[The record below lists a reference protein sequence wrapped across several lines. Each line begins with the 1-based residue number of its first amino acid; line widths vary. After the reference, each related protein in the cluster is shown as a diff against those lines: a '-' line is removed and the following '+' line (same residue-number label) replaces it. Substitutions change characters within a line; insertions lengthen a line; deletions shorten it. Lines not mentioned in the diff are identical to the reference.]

1 MKIELHCH
9 TNFSDGK
16 LSPRQ
21 LSELIIKEKL
31 DLVSVTDHD
40 TVKAHNLIE
49 PIMKASNIK
58 YIPGIELTTHRNGE
72 SIHIL
77 GYFVN
82 DGYKNR
88 SFLNTLDELDE
99 FRNNRTKNILN
110 LLEKHFGI
118 DIDYKYLRKKSKG
131 SITRANIASEI
142 NLLFPNISHSELFDK
157 YLSRESPAYIPNIN
171 LTIEEGI
178 SLLKNNGAIVILAH
192 PVIYQNNSINDLLK
206 YDFDGVECYYFLNSK
221 EETEKYLKET
231 KNRNL
236 YITAGSDF
244 HGIPNDKNHG
254 YLSSVKYKKEDLE
267 PFLNNFL

>member
-16 LSPRQ
+16 LSPKE
-21 LSELIIKEKL
+21 LANLIIKEKL

-40 TVKAHNLIE
+40 TVRAHSQIK
-49 PIMKASNIK
+49 PIMKENNIK

-77 GYFVN
+77 GYFNN
-82 DGYKNR
+82 DGYKNK
-88 SFLNTLDELDE
+88 SFLDSLNELDE

-110 LLEKHFGI
+110 LLKKHF
-118 DIDYKYLRKKSKG
+118 DININYKYLREKSKG

-142 NLLFPNISHSELFDK
+142 NLLFPNVSHSEIFNK

-178 SLLKNNGAIVILAH
+178 ELLKSNGAIVILAH
-192 PVIYQNNSINDLLK
+192 PVIYKNNSINDLLK
-206 YDFDGVECYYFLNSK
+206 YNFDGVECYYFLNSK
-221 EETEKYLKET
+221 KDTENYLRET
-231 KNRNL
+231 KKRNL

-254 YLSSVKYKKEDLE
+254 YLSSVEYNKKDLE
-267 PFLNNFL
+267 SFLNNFL